1 MDVNISRL
9 HCVFSWSEDAEW
21 SVTDH
26 SSNGVWVGGV
36 RTKKGV
42 PYKLKQGD
50 TVVLSELTKLYSWRF
65 GLGLVNKEEEEEPLA
80 KRRKVVVEE
89 SAGVGETREEL
100 TKVISQRRKM
110 AEVRMLKEKLVL
122 ENAVK
127 VGQQR
132 QAALMAE
139 KEMLLAR
146 LEEQSKKQ
154 SKREREAREKME
166 KKCCWQGWRSR
177 ARNRASGKGKPG
189 RRW

>member
-42 PYKLKQGD
+42 PTKLKQGD
-50 TVVLSELTKLYSWRF
+50 TVVLSELTKLYSWKF
-65 GLGLVNKEEEEEPLA
+65 GLGLMENEVEEPLA
-80 KRRKVVVEE
+80 KRRKVVVGD
-89 SAGVGETREEL
+89 SVGVGESREEL

-110 AEVRMLKEKLVL
+110 AEVRMMKEKLAL

-127 VGQQR
+127 IGQQR
-132 QAALMAE
+132 QAALLAE

-146 LEEQSKKQ
+146 LEEQSKQQ
-154 SKREREAREKME
+154 SKREREARE
-166 KKCCWQGWRSR
+166 
-177 ARNRASGKGKPG
+177 
-189 RRW
+189 

>member
-1 MDVNISRL
+1 M
-9 HCVFSWSEDAEW
+9 
-21 SVTDH
+21 
-26 SSNGVWVGGV
+26 G
-36 RTKKGV
+36 GV
-42 PYKLKQGD
+42 PYKLRQGD
-50 TVVLSELTKLYSWRF
+50 TLVLSELTKLYSWRS
-65 GLGLVNKEEEEEPLA
+65 GLGLVNNEEEEEEPLA

-139 KEMLLAR
+139 KEMLVAR

-154 SKREREAREKME
+154 RKLSQR
-166 KKCCWQGWRSR
+166 
-177 ARNRASGKGKPG
+177 GKT
-189 RRW
+189 RR